1 MNLQVGYSTCHW
13 CHVMERES
21 FESAAIADIMN
32 KHFVSVKVDREE
44 RCACALAV
52 LHGCVSA
59 MTQSCRDSQPSSKD
73 CLVAA
78 ERTST
83 ESM

>member
-1 MNLQVGYSTCHW
+1 
-13 CHVMERES
+13 MERES

-44 RCACALAV
+44 RCACALVV

-59 MTQSCRDSQPSSKD
+59 IVAIMQSSATVIKRLCR
-73 CLVAA
+73 CC
-78 ERTST
+78 RTDVDRVYVRFT
-83 ESM
+83 AYFM